1 MERINRDNYISLIG
15 KLLGKGEAVVLTGH
29 RRAGKSCILELLAAE
44 LSDKGNVI
52 YIDMENPENADLTTF
67 LELSNKM
74 KETLV
79 EGRRNFVLI
88 DEVQEVSEF
97 EKALRYWV
105 KQDNVDV
112 VVTGSNAAMLSSDI
126 ANSFAGRY
134 HRVHVSSLD
143 YREFLTFYGL
153 EDSDYAFSHY
163 LRWGGLPF
171 LYRIPLE
178 DERTRMEYLGSIY
191 DTIFVKDIVRRRNL
205 RNVSLLDN
213 LARFVA
219 GNSGKVFSANSIA
232 KYLKGSEMAV
242 NANTVGDYMDA
253 LCDTYMIDR
262 VKRYDIRGKSV
273 FEQQDKYYFEDLGLR
288 NYLCRDKR
296 ALDIEKALEGAVYLK
311 LKRSGYEVY
320 VGQLNGKEI
329 DFVACRGDEVLYV
342 QVALQVTT
350 EETYEREFGNLKLI
364 KDNYPKY
371 VVTMDPNVGLI
382 HDSGIVACTAREFL
396 LKDLSLIS
404 NIPRPLHP

>member
-1 MERINRDNYISLIG
+1 MERINRDDYIALVGS
-15 KLLGKGEAVVLTGH
+15 LLGKGEAVVLTGH
-29 RRAGKSCILELLAAE
+29 RRAGKSCLLELLAAE
-44 LSDKGNVI
+44 LSHKGNVI

-67 LELSNKM
+67 RELSEKI
-74 KETLV
+74 KEAVV
-79 EGRRNFVLI
+79 EGRRNYVLI
-88 DEVQEVSEF
+88 DEVQEVVEF

-105 KQDNVDV
+105 KQDGVDV

-143 YREFLTFYGL
+143 YQEFLLFYGL
-153 EDSDYAFSHY
+153 EDTDNAFSEY

-178 DERTRMEYLGSIY
+178 DARTRTEYLGSIY
-191 DTIFVKDIVRRRNL
+191 DTIFVKDIVRRRNV

-219 GNSGKVFSANSIA
+219 DNSGKVFSANSIA
-232 KYLKGSEMAV
+232 KYLKGSSLAV
-242 NANTVGDYMDA
+242 SANTVGEYMGA

-262 VKRYDIRGKSV
+262 VKRYDIKGKSV

-288 NYLCRDKR
+288 NYLCRDKQ
-296 ALDIEKALEGAVYLK
+296 AMGIEKVLEGAVYLK
-311 LKRSGYEVY
+311 LKRSGYDVY

-329 DFVACRGDEVLYV
+329 DFVARRGEDVLYV
-342 QVALQVTT
+342 QVALQVTG
-350 EETYEREFGNLKLI
+350 EDTYEREFGNLKLI
-364 KDNYPKY
+364 RDNYPKY
-371 VVTMDPNVGLI
+371 VVTMDPNVVLI
-382 HDSGIVACTAREFL
+382 HDSGIVACSARQFL
-396 LKDLSLIS
+396 LDH
-404 NIPRPLHP
+404 NI

>member
-1 MERINRDNYISLIG
+1 MERINRGEYLALVRG
-15 KLLGKGEAVVLTGH
+15 MLGKGEAVVLTGH
-29 RRAGKSCILELLAAE
+29 RRAGKSCILELLATDLAAE
-44 LSDKGNVI
+44 GHVI
-52 YIDMENPENADLTTF
+52 YIDMEDPANADLSTF
-67 LELSNKM
+67 KELSDRI
-74 KETLV
+74 KEAVV
-79 EGRRNFVLI
+79 EGRRNYVLI
-88 DEVQEVSEF
+88 DEVQEVAEF

-105 KQDNVDV
+105 KQDGVDV
-112 VVTGSNAAMLSSDI
+112 IVTGSNAAMLSSDI

-143 YREFLTFYGL
+143 YREFLQFYGL
-153 EDSDYAFSHY
+153 EDSDNAFSQY

-178 DERTRMEYLGSIY
+178 DERTRTEYLGSIY
-191 DTIFVKDIVRRRNL
+191 DTIFVKDIVRRKNV

-219 GNSGKVFSANSIA
+219 DNSGKEFSANSIA
-232 KYLKGSEMAV
+232 KYLKGSNQAV
-242 NANTVGDYMDA
+242 SANTVGEYMDA

-262 VKRYDIRGKSV
+262 VKRYDIKGKSV

-296 ALDIEKALEGAVYLK
+296 SMDLEKVLEGCVYLK
-311 LKRSGYEVY
+311 LKRCGYDVY

-329 DFVACRGDEVLYV
+329 DFVARRGDDVLYV
-342 QVALQVTT
+342 QVALAVTG

-382 HDSGIVACTAREFL
+382 HDSGIVACTARQFL
-396 LKDLSLIS
+396 LNS
-404 NIPRPLHP
+404 

>member
-1 MERINRDNYISLIG
+1 MERIKRDGYLQLVYSY
-15 KLLGKGEAVVLTGH
+15 LGKGEAVVLTGH

-44 LSDKGNVI
+44 LSVEGNVI
-52 YIDMENPENADLTTF
+52 YIDMENPENADLTSF
-67 LELSNKM
+67 RELSERIKGAV
-74 KETLV
+74 V
-79 EGRRNFVLI
+79 EGCRNYVLI
-88 DEVQEVSEF
+88 DEVQEIEEF

-105 KQDNVDV
+105 KQDGVDV

-126 ANSFAGRY
+126 ASSFAGRY

-143 YREFLTFYGL
+143 YREFLQFYGL
-153 EDSDYAFSHY
+153 EDSDGAFSNY

-178 DERTRMEYLGSIY
+178 DVRTRTEYLGSIY
-191 DTIFVKDIVRRRNL
+191 DTIFVKDIVRRKNV

-219 GNSGKVFSANSIA
+219 DNSGKIFSANSIA
-232 KYLKGSEMAV
+232 KYLKGSSLAV
-242 NANTVGDYMDA
+242 SANTVGEYMEA

-262 VKRYDIRGKSV
+262 VKRYDIKGKSV

-288 NYLCRDKR
+288 NYLCRDKHSP
-296 ALDIEKALEGAVYLK
+296 DMEKVLEGAVYLK
-311 LKRSGYEVY
+311 LKRSGYDVY

-329 DFVACRGDEVLYV
+329 DFVARRGDELIYV
-342 QVALQVTT
+342 QVALQVST
-350 EETYEREFGNLKLI
+350 EDTYEREFGNLKLI

-382 HDSGIVACTAREFL
+382 HDSGIVACSARQFL
-396 LKDLSLIS
+396 LNPVS
-404 NIPRPLHP
+404 

>member
-1 MERINRDNYISLIG
+1 MERIIRADYIAQIRS
-15 KLLGKGEAVVLTGH
+15 LLGKGEAVVLTGH
-29 RRAGKSCILELLAAE
+29 RRAGKSCILELLSSE
-44 LSDKGNVI
+44 LSGKGNVI
-52 YIDMENPENADLTTF
+52 YIDMEDPENADITSF
-67 LELSNKM
+67 RELSDKIKNSV
-74 KETLV
+74 T
-79 EGRRNFVLI
+79 EGCPNYVLI
-88 DEVQEVSEF
+88 DEVQEVAEF

-105 KQDNVDV
+105 KQDGVDV

-126 ANSFAGRY
+126 ASSFAGRY

-143 YREFLTFYGL
+143 YREFLLFYGL
-153 EDSDYAFSHY
+153 EDSDDAFSQY

-178 DERTRMEYLGSIY
+178 DERTRTEYLGSIY
-191 DTIFVKDIVRRRNL
+191 DTIFVKDIVRRKNV

-219 GNSGKVFSANSIA
+219 DNSGKVFSANSIA
-232 KYLKGSEMAV
+232 KYLRGNAIAV
-242 NANTVGDYMDA
+242 SSNTVAEYMDA
-253 LCDTYMIDR
+253 LCNTYMIDC

-296 ALDIEKALEGAVYLK
+296 SLDIEKVLEGAVYLK

-320 VGQLNGKEI
+320 VGQLSGKEI
-329 DFVACRGDEVLYV
+329 DFVARRGSEMLYV
-342 QVALQVTT
+342 QVAVQVTGS
-350 EETYEREFGNLKLI
+350 ETYEREFGNLKLI

-371 VVTMDPNVGLI
+371 VVTLDPNVVLI
-382 HDSGIVACTAREFL
+382 HDSGIIACTARDFL
-396 LKDLSLIS
+396 LSEC
-404 NIPRPLHP
+404 

>member
-1 MERINRDNYISLIG
+1 MERINRGDYIALVGS
-15 KLLGKGEAVVLTGH
+15 LLGKGEAVVLTGH
-29 RRAGKSCILELLAAE
+29 RRAGKSCLLELLAAE
-44 LSDKGNVI
+44 LSHKGNVI

-67 LELSNKM
+67 RELSEKI
-74 KETLV
+74 KEAVV
-79 EGRRNFVLI
+79 EGRRNYVLI
-88 DEVQEVSEF
+88 DEVQEVVEF

-105 KQDNVDV
+105 KQDGVDV

-143 YREFLTFYGL
+143 YQEFLLFYGL
-153 EDSDYAFSHY
+153 EDTDNAFSEY

-178 DERTRMEYLGSIY
+178 DARTRTEYLGSIY
-191 DTIFVKDIVRRRNL
+191 DTIFVKDIVRRRNV

-219 GNSGKVFSANSIA
+219 DNSGKVFSANSIA
-232 KYLKGSEMAV
+232 KYLKGSSLAV
-242 NANTVGDYMDA
+242 SANTVGEYMGA

-262 VKRYDIRGKSV
+262 VKRYDIKCKSV

-288 NYLCRDKR
+288 NYLCRDKQ
-296 ALDIEKALEGAVYLK
+296 AMGIEKVLEGAVYLK
-311 LKRSGYEVY
+311 LKRSGYDVY

-329 DFVACRGDEVLYV
+329 DFVARRGEDVLYV
-342 QVALQVTT
+342 QVALQVTG
-350 EETYEREFGNLKLI
+350 EDTYEREFGNLKLI
-364 KDNYPKY
+364 RDNYPKY
-371 VVTMDPNVGLI
+371 VVTMDPNVVLI
-382 HDSGIVACTAREFL
+382 HDSGIVACSARQFL
-396 LKDLSLIS
+396 LDH
-404 NIPRPLHP
+404 NI

>member
-1 MERINRDNYISLIG
+1 MVRSLM
-15 KLLGKGEAVVLTGH
+15 GKGEAVVLTGH

-44 LSDKGNVI
+44 LATDGHVI
-52 YIDMENPENADLTTF
+52 YIDMEDPENADLATF
-67 LELSNKM
+67 RELSERIKAS
-74 KETLV
+74 V
-79 EGRRNFVLI
+79 REGQRNYVLI
-88 DEVQEVSEF
+88 DEVQEVAEF
-97 EKALRYWV
+97 EKTLRYWV
-105 KQDNVDV
+105 KQDGVDV

-134 HRVHVSSLD
+134 HRVHVSTLD
-143 YREFLTFYGL
+143 YREFLTFYGM
-153 EDSDYAFSHY
+153 EDSDNAFSQY

-178 DERTRMEYLGSIY
+178 DERTRTEYLGSIY
-191 DTIFVKDIVRRRNL
+191 DTIFVKDIVRRKNV

-213 LARFVA
+213 LAHFVA
-219 GNSGKVFSANSIA
+219 DNSGKVFSANSIA
-232 KYLKGSEMAV
+232 KYLKASEMAV
-242 NANTVGDYMDA
+242 SANTVGEYMDA
-253 LCDTYMIDR
+253 LCDTCMIDC
-262 VKRYDIRGKSV
+262 VKRYDIKGKSV

-296 ALDIEKALEGAVYLK
+296 SLDIEKVLEGAVYLK
-311 LKRSGYEVY
+311 LRRSGYDVY

-329 DFVACRGDEVLYV
+329 DFVARRGNDVMYV
-342 QVALQVTT
+342 QVALQVTG

-382 HDSGIVACTAREFL
+382 HDSGIMACSARQFL
-396 LKDLSLIS
+396 LGLGMLE
-404 NIPRPLHP
+404 

>member
-1 MERINRDNYISLIG
+1 MERINRGEYLALVRG
-15 KLLGKGEAVVLTGH
+15 MLGKGEAVVLTGH
-29 RRAGKSCILELLAAE
+29 RRAGKSCILELLAADLAAE
-44 LSDKGNVI
+44 GHVI
-52 YIDMENPENADLTTF
+52 YIDMEDPSNAELTTF
-67 LELSNKM
+67 RELSYRIKSSVN
-74 KETLV
+74 
-79 EGRRNFVLI
+79 EGQRNFVLI
-88 DEVQEVSEF
+88 DEVQEVAEF

-105 KQDNVDV
+105 KQDGMDV
-112 VVTGSNAAMLSSDI
+112 IVTGSNAAMLSSDI

-143 YREFLTFYGL
+143 YREFLQFYGL
-153 EDSDYAFSHY
+153 EDSDNAFSQY

-171 LYRIPLE
+171 LYRIPME
-178 DERTRMEYLGSIY
+178 DERTRTEYLGSIY
-191 DTIFVKDIVRRRNL
+191 DTIFVKDIVRRKNV
-205 RNVSLLDN
+205 RNVSQLDN

-219 GNSGKVFSANSIA
+219 DNSGKVFSANSIA
-232 KYLKGSEMAV
+232 KYLKGSNQAV
-242 NANTVGDYMDA
+242 SANTVGEYMEA

-262 VKRYDIRGKSV
+262 VKRYDIKGKSV

-296 ALDIEKALEGAVYLK
+296 SLDLEKVLEGAVYLK
-311 LKRSGYEVY
+311 LKRCGYDVY

-329 DFVACRGDEVLYV
+329 DFVARRGNDVLYV
-342 QVALQVTT
+342 QVALAVTG

-382 HDSGIVACTAREFL
+382 HDSGIVACSARDFL
-396 LKDLSLIS
+396 LNLMS
-404 NIPRPLHP
+404 

>member
-1 MERINRDNYISLIG
+1 MERINRKDYIALVGS
-15 KLLGKGEAVVLTGH
+15 LLGKGEAVVLTGH
-29 RRAGKSCILELLAAE
+29 RRAGKSCILEMLVTE
-44 LSDKGNVI
+44 LSTKGNVI
-52 YIDMENPENADLTTF
+52 YIDMENPENADLTSF
-67 LELSNKM
+67 RELSERIKGSVM
-74 KETLV
+74 
-79 EGRRNFVLI
+79 EGRRNYVLI
-88 DEVQEVSEF
+88 DEVQEVAEF

-105 KQDNVDV
+105 KQDGVDV

-143 YREFLTFYGL
+143 YQEFLLFYGL
-153 EDSDYAFSHY
+153 EDSDNAFSQY

-178 DERTRMEYLGSIY
+178 DERTRTEYLGSIY
-191 DTIFVKDIVRRRNL
+191 DTIFVKDIVRRRNV

-219 GNSGKVFSANSIA
+219 DNSGKVFSANSIA
-232 KYLKGSEMAV
+232 KYLKGNEMAV
-242 NANTVGDYMDA
+242 SANTVGEYMDA

-262 VKRYDIRGKSV
+262 VKRYDIKGKSM

-288 NYLCRDKR
+288 
-296 ALDIEKALEGAVYLK
+296 GAVYLK

-320 VGQLNGKEI
+320 VGQLSGKEI
-329 DFVACRGDEVLYV
+329 DFVARRGDEVIYV
-342 QVALQVTT
+342 QVAVQVMG
-350 EETYEREFGNLKLI
+350 EETYEREFGNLKQI

-382 HDSGIVACTAREFL
+382 RDSGIEACSARGFML
-396 LKDLSLIS
+396 TDI
-404 NIPRPLHP
+404 